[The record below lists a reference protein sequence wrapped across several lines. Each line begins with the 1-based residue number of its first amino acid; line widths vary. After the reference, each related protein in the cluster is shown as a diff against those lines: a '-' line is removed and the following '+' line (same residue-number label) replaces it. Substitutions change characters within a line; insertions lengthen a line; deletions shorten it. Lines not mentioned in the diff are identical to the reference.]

1 MPASKSVMTRDI
13 DSSLLR
19 AFVTVAETGAVGVA
33 ATRLARTQAAVS
45 MQLRRLEEELGQRLL
60 DRSPRGV
67 QLTEAGQLLL
77 PYAHTILGAGADA
90 RRALSAGQVSGTV
103 RLGLLEDIAVGRLPR
118 ALRRFSTAYPQVALE
133 IVVDSSAALSSR
145 LADGSL
151 DLVVG
156 DPALVDA
163 APLLTWT
170 QPLHWVGARGFNRDV
185 EAALPVVA
193 FGDACLWQQQ
203 VLTALRRAGI
213 AWRIVCTSTSLPA
226 VQSAVEAGL
235 GVSVLLDGN
244 IRTESMRVLGQAD
257 GLPDAPTAD
266 FGLFMRVVPGTQAA
280 AVQTL
285 QTFLREELHLGLRE
299 SGSPARPAA
308 WLSGDIRRRV

>member
-1 MPASKSVMTRDI
+1 MTRDL
-13 DSSLLR
+13 DTSLLR

-67 QLTEAGQLLL
+67 QLTEAGHLLL

-103 RLGLLEDIAVGRLPR
+103 RLGMLEDIAVGRLPR
-118 ALRRFSTAYPQVALE
+118 ALRRFSIAYPQVALE

-151 DLVVG
+151 DVVVG

-170 QPLHWVGARGFNRDV
+170 QPLFWVGARGFSRDAQ
-185 EAALPVVA
+185 AALPVVA
-193 FGDACLWQQQ
+193 FGGTCLWQQQ

-244 IRTESMRVLGQAD
+244 IRPESMRVLGQAD
-257 GLPDAPTAD
+257 RLPDAPTAD
-266 FGLFMRVVPGTQAA
+266 FGLFMREVSGAQAA

-285 QTFLREELHLGLRE
+285 QTFLCEELHLGLRE
-299 SGSPARPAA
+299 GEPQLMPA
-308 WLSGDIRRRV
+308 LG

>member
-1 MPASKSVMTRDI
+1 MTRDI

-19 AFVTVAETGAVGVA
+19 TFVTVAETGAVGVA
-33 ATRLARTQAAVS
+33 AARLARTQAAVS
-45 MQLRRLEEELGQRLL
+45 MQLRRLEEDLGQRLL

-67 QLTEAGQLLL
+67 QLTEAGHLLL
-77 PYAHTILGAGADA
+77 PYAHSILGAGADA

-103 RLGLLEDIAVGRLPR
+103 RLGMLEDIAVGRLPR
-118 ALRRFSTAYPQVALE
+118 ALRRFSIAYPQVALE
-133 IVVDSSAALSSR
+133 IVVDSSAALSNR

-151 DLVVG
+151 DVVVG

-170 QPLHWVGARGFNRDV
+170 QPLFWVGARGFGRD
-185 EAALPVVA
+185 AQAPLPVVA

-244 IRTESMRVLGQAD
+244 IRSESMRVLGQAD

-266 FGLFMRVVPGTQAA
+266 FGLFMREVSGAPAA

-285 QTFLREELHLGLRE
+285 QTFLCEELHLGLRE
-299 SGSPARPAA
+299 GEPQLAPA
-308 WLSGDIRRRV
+308 LG

>member
-1 MPASKSVMTRDI
+1 MITSINVMTRDL

-33 ATRLARTQAAVS
+33 AARLARTQAAVS

-67 QLTEAGQLLL
+67 QLTEAGHLLL
-77 PYAHTILGAGADA
+77 PFAHTILGAGADA

-103 RLGLLEDIAVGRLPR
+103 RLGMLEDIAVGRLPR
-118 ALRRFSTAYPQVALE
+118 ALRRFSIAYPQVALE
-133 IVVDSSAALSSR
+133 IVVDTSTALSNR
-145 LADGSL
+145 LADGGL
-151 DLVVG
+151 DVVVG
-156 DPALVDA
+156 DPALVDSV
-163 APLLTWT
+163 PLLTWS
-170 QPLHWVGARGFNRDV
+170 QPLFWVGARGFSRDGD
-185 EAALPVVA
+185 AALPVVA
-193 FGDACLWQQQ
+193 FGGTCLWQQQ

-244 IRTESMRVLGQAD
+244 IRSESMRVLGQAD

-266 FGLFMRVVPGTQAA
+266 FGLFMRAVSGAQAA

-285 QTFLREELHLGLRE
+285 QTFLCEELHLGLRE
-299 SGSPARPAA
+299 SEPLMAPA
-308 WLSGDIRRRV
+308 G

>member
-1 MPASKSVMTRDI
+1 MTRDL

-33 ATRLARTQAAVS
+33 AARLSRTQAAVS
-45 MQLRRLEEELGQRLL
+45 MQLRRLEEELGVRLL

-67 QLTEAGQLLL
+67 QLTEAGHLLL

-90 RRALSAGQVSGTV
+90 RRALSAGLVSGTV

-118 ALRRFSTAYPQVALE
+118 ALQRFSSAYPQVALE
-133 IVVDSSAALSSR
+133 IVVDSSEVLSTR
-145 LADGSL
+145 LAEGAL
-151 DLVVG
+151 DVVVG

-163 APLLTWT
+163 TPLLTWT
-170 QPLHWVGARGFNRDV
+170 QPLFWVGARGFVCDARMP
-185 EAALPVVA
+185 LPVVA
-193 FGDACLWQQQ
+193 FGGACLWQQL
-203 VLTALRRAGI
+203 VLTALRRAEI

-244 IRTESMRVLGQAD
+244 IRAESMRVLGQAD

-266 FGLFMRVVPGTQAA
+266 FGLFMREVPGAHAA
-280 AVQTL
+280 AVRTL
-285 QTFLREELHLGLRE
+285 LTFLREEWHLGQHDSEPML
-299 SGSPARPAA
+299 AA
-308 WLSGDIRRRV
+308 AS

>member
-1 MPASKSVMTRDI
+1 MIRDL

-60 DRSPRGV
+60 DRSPRGA
-67 QLTEAGQLLL
+67 QLTEAGHLLL

-103 RLGLLEDIAVGRLPR
+103 RLGMLEDIAVGRLPR
-118 ALRRFSTAYPQVALE
+118 ALRRFSIAYPQVALE
-133 IVVDSSAALSSR
+133 IVVDSSVALSNR

-151 DLVVG
+151 DVVVG
-156 DPALVDA
+156 DPALVDS

-170 QPLHWVGARGFNRDV
+170 QPLFWVGARGFSRDAQ
-185 EAALPVVA
+185 AALPVVA
-193 FGDACLWQQQ
+193 FGGACLWQQQ

-244 IRTESMRVLGQAD
+244 IRPESMRVLGQAD

-266 FGLFMRVVPGTQAA
+266 FGLFMRPVSGAQAA
-280 AVQTL
+280 AVHTL
-285 QTFLREELHLGLRE
+285 QTFLCEELHLGRCE
-299 SGSPARPAA
+299 CDMPAA
-308 WLSGDIRRRV
+308 AAVATQ

>member
-1 MPASKSVMTRDI
+1 MTRDL

-33 ATRLARTQAAVS
+33 AARLARTQAAVS
-45 MQLRRLEEELGQRLL
+45 MQLKRLEEELGQRLL

-67 QLTEAGQLLL
+67 QLTEAGHVLL

-90 RRALSAGQVSGTV
+90 RRALSAGQVSGSV
-103 RLGLLEDIAVGRLPR
+103 RLGMLEDIAVGRLPR

-133 IVVDSSAALSSR
+133 IVVDSSEALSNR
-145 LADGSL
+145 LGEGGL
-151 DLVVG
+151 DVVVG
-156 DPALVDA
+156 DPALIDA
-163 APLLTWT
+163 TPLLTWT
-170 QPLHWVGARGFNRDV
+170 QPLFWVGARGFSREPD
-185 EAALPVVA
+185 ALLPVVA
-193 FGDACLWQQQ
+193 FGGTCLWQQL

-244 IRTESMRVLGQAD
+244 IRPESMRVLGQAD

-266 FGLFMRVVPGTQAA
+266 FGLFMRQVPGKHAA

-285 QTFLREELHLGLRE
+285 HTFLCEELHLG
-299 SGSPARPAA
+299 PQ
-308 WLSGDIRRRV
+308 

>member
-1 MPASKSVMTRDI
+1 MATSGNVMSRDL

-33 ATRLARTQAAVS
+33 AVRLARTQAAVS
-45 MQLRRLEEELGQRLL
+45 MQLRRLEEELGCRLL

-67 QLTEAGQLLL
+67 QLTEAGHLLL
-77 PYAHTILGAGADA
+77 PFAHTILGAGADA

-103 RLGLLEDIAVGRLPR
+103 RLGMLEDIAVGRLPR
-118 ALRRFSTAYPQVALE
+118 ALRRFSIAYPQVALE
-133 IVVDSSAALSSR
+133 IVVDTSPALSNR
-145 LADGSL
+145 LAEGGL
-151 DLVVG
+151 DVVVG
-156 DPALVDA
+156 DPALVDSV
-163 APLLTWT
+163 PLLTWT
-170 QPLHWVGARGFNRDV
+170 QPLFWVGARGFSRDGD
-185 EAALPVVA
+185 AALPVVA
-193 FGDACLWQQQ
+193 FGGACLWQQQ

-244 IRTESMRVLGQAD
+244 IRSESMRVLGQAD
-257 GLPDAPTAD
+257 GLPDAPRAD
-266 FGLFMRVVPGTQAA
+266 FGLFMRPVAGAQAA

-285 QTFLREELHLGLRE
+285 QTFLCEELHLGLRE
-299 SGSPARPAA
+299 SEPVVSFAG
-308 WLSGDIRRRV
+308 

>member
-1 MPASKSVMTRDI
+1 MTRDL

-33 ATRLARTQAAVS
+33 AARLARTQAAVS

-67 QLTEAGQLLL
+67 QLTEAGHLLL
-77 PYAHTILGAGADA
+77 PFAHTILGAGTDA

-103 RLGLLEDIAVGRLPR
+103 RLGMLEDIAVGRLPR
-118 ALRRFSTAYPQVALE
+118 ALRRFSIAYPQVALE
-133 IVVDSSAALSSR
+133 IVVDTSSALSNR
-145 LADGSL
+145 LADGGL
-151 DLVVG
+151 DVVVG

-163 APLLTWT
+163 VPLLTWT
-170 QPLHWVGARGFNRDV
+170 QPLFWVGARGFSRED
-185 EAALPVVA
+185 EAVLPVVA
-193 FGDACLWQQQ
+193 FGGACLWQQQ

-244 IRTESMRVLGQAD
+244 IRSESMRVLGQAD

-266 FGLFMRVVPGTQAA
+266 FGLFMRPVSGAQAA

-285 QTFLREELHLGLRE
+285 QTFLCEELHLGLRE
-299 SGSPARPAA
+299 SEPLVVPA
-308 WLSGDIRRRV
+308 G

>member
-1 MPASKSVMTRDI
+1 MITSINVMTRDL

-33 ATRLARTQAAVS
+33 AVRLARTQAAVS

-67 QLTEAGQLLL
+67 QLTEAGHLLL
-77 PYAHTILGAGADA
+77 PFAHTILGAGADA

-103 RLGLLEDIAVGRLPR
+103 RLGMLEDIAVGRLPR
-118 ALRRFSTAYPQVALE
+118 ALRRFSIAYPQVALE
-133 IVVDSSAALSSR
+133 IVVDTSAALSNR
-145 LADGSL
+145 LSDGGL
-151 DLVVG
+151 DVVVG
-156 DPALVDA
+156 DPALVDSV
-163 APLLTWT
+163 PLLTWT
-170 QPLHWVGARGFNRDV
+170 QPLFWVGARGFSRDV
-185 EAALPVVA
+185 DAALPVVA
-193 FGDACLWQQQ
+193 FGGACLWQQQ

-244 IRTESMRVLGQAD
+244 IRSESMRVLRQAD

-266 FGLFMRVVPGTQAA
+266 FGLFMRAVSGAQAA

-285 QTFLREELHLGLRE
+285 QTFLCEELHLGLRE
-299 SGSPARPAA
+299 NEPLMAPA
-308 WLSGDIRRRV
+308 G

>member
-1 MPASKSVMTRDI
+1 MTRDL

-19 AFVTVAETGAVGVA
+19 TFVTVAETGAVGVA
-33 ATRLARTQAAVS
+33 AVRLARTQVAVS

-67 QLTEAGQLLL
+67 QLTEAGHLLL
-77 PYAHTILGAGADA
+77 PFAHTILGAGADA

-103 RLGLLEDIAVGRLPR
+103 RLGMLEDIAVGRLPR
-118 ALRRFSTAYPQVALE
+118 ALRRFSIAYPQVALE
-133 IVVDSSAALSSR
+133 IVVDTSVALSSR
-145 LADGSL
+145 LADGGL
-151 DLVVG
+151 DVVVG
-156 DPALVDA
+156 DPALIDSV
-163 APLLTWT
+163 PLLTWT
-170 QPLHWVGARGFNRDV
+170 QPLFWVGARGFSRDGD
-185 EAALPVVA
+185 AALPVVA
-193 FGDACLWQQQ
+193 FGGACLWQQQ

-244 IRTESMRVLGQAD
+244 IRSESMRVLGQAD

-266 FGLFMRVVPGTQAA
+266 FGLFMRAVSGAQAA

-285 QTFLREELHLGLRE
+285 QTFLCEELHLGLRE
-299 SGSPARPAA
+299 NEPLMASAG
-308 WLSGDIRRRV
+308 